1 MSGVFIYKG
10 LGMLGLGPVTPPAV
24 PKMRVQQQHLGV
36 VPPVVG
42 GEVPVVAVPAAGG
55 APVQGVPEGVVP
67 PVGI

>member
-10 LGMLGLGPVTPPAV
+10 LGMLGLGPVAQPAV

-42 GEVPVVAVPAAGG
+42 GEVPVAAVPAAG